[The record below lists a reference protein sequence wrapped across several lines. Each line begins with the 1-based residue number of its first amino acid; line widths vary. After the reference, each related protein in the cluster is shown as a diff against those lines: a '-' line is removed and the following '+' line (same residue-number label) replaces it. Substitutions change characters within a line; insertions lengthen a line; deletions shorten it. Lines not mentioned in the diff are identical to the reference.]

1 MTAATGNGPH
11 MTRALT
17 HSGGLPALRRSGLP
31 AAIGRRMLPVAG
43 STIAAA
49 AVSLAAEYALRSTVN
64 SVVARALAPIRR
76 VPPSITRGMTRTIVT
91 EWTVVER
98 VRRR

>member
-1 MTAATGNGPH
+1 MTAATGDGPR
-11 MTRALT
+11 MTRALAR
-17 HSGGLPALRRSGLP
+17 SGGLPALRRSGLP

-64 SVVARALAPIRR
+64 SAVARALAPVRR
-76 VPPSITRGMTRTIVT
+76 APSSVTRSVTRTIVT

-98 VRRR
+98 AWRR